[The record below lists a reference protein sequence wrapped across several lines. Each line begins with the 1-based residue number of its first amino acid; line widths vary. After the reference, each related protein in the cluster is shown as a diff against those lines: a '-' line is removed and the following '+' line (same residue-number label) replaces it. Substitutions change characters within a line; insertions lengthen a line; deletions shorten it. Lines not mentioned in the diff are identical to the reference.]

1 MNRRRSPWGWLF
13 LSLLILLLDQLSKY
27 LVARSFQ
34 LHESLDLIPG
44 ISLTLVHNT
53 GAAFSFLRD
62 AGGWQRWFFVVLG
75 FMVGTVVAVW
85 LSRLERDRHWLLP
98 CALSLVLGG
107 AAGNLVDRLISG
119 YVIDFMDVY
128 YRGWHWPTF
137 NVADS
142 VISIGAVLLI
152 IDALWLDKAQ
162 VSTHGGGSGRS

>member
-1 MNRRRSPWGWLF
+1 M
-13 LSLLILLLDQLSKY
+13 SLLILLLDQLSKY
-27 LVARSFQ
+27 LVVSSFQ
-34 LHESLDLIPG
+34 LHESLDLMPG

-62 AGGWQRWFFVVLG
+62 AGGWQRWFFVALG
-75 FMVGTVVAVW
+75 FMVGTVVVVW
-85 LSRLERDRHWLLP
+85 LSRIERDRHWLLP

-142 VISIGAVLLI
+142 AISIGAVLLI